1 MAGRRKRPEWLHINK
16 MIPNFLT
23 ILAISAGMSAIRFG
37 LEGRWEH
44 ATLAILA
51 AAILDALDG
60 RIARILNGASKFGA
74 ELDSLSD
81 FISFGVA
88 PAMMLY
94 LWAMQD
100 FGRFGWML
108 TLLFSVSMALRLA
121 RFNTMLEDENLPAW
135 TSNFFAGVP
144 APAAAGLVLMPM
156 ILSFLVG
163 DEFFRS
169 PIVVS
174 FYLIGVSGLVVSSIP
189 TFSFKKI
196 KVPSKQVLPFMVVT
210 TAFVAA
216 LVSAPWMTLSGALIV
231 YLGTIPFSIKTY
243 RKRMERRWRQLQA
256 RGTWPIYDR
265 RPLPIRDALLRLS
278 AYRHGYRPR

>member
-1 MAGRRKRPEWLHINK
+1 MAGRHKRPEWLHINK

-23 ILAISAGMSAIRFG
+23 ILAISAGMSAIRFS
-37 LEGRWEH
+37 LEDRWEH

-60 RIARILNGASKFGA
+60 RVARILKGASKFGA

-100 FGRFGWML
+100 FGPFGWML

-121 RFNTMLEDENLPAW
+121 RFNTMLEVDNLPTW

-156 ILSFLVG
+156 ILSFIVG

-169 PIVVS
+169 PFVIS
-174 FYLIGVSGLVVSSIP
+174 FYLIGVSALVVSSIP

-196 KVPSKQVLPFMVVT
+196 KVPTKQILPFMVIS
-210 TAFVAA
+210 TALVAA
-216 LVSAPWMTLSGALIV
+216 LVSAPWMTLSGLLIV
-231 YLGTIPFSIKTY
+231 YLATIPFSIKTY
-243 RKRMERRWRQLQA
+243 RKRIEEE
-256 RGTWPIYDR
+256 PIPAVKPADDD
-265 RPLPIRDALLRLS
+265 PS
-278 AYRHGYRPR
+278 

>member
-1 MAGRRKRPEWLHINK
+1 MAGRHKLPEWLHINK

-37 LEGRWEH
+37 LEDQWEN
-44 ATLAILA
+44 AALAILA

-60 RIARILNGASKFGA
+60 RVARILKGASKFGA

-100 FGRFGWML
+100 FGPFGWML

-121 RFNTMLEDENLPAW
+121 RFNTMLEVDNLPVW

-156 ILSFLVG
+156 ILSFIVG
-163 DEFFRS
+163 DSFFRS
-169 PIVVS
+169 PFVIS
-174 FYLIGVSGLVVSSIP
+174 FYLICVSALVVSSIP

-196 KVPSKQVLPFMVVT
+196 KVPAKQVLPFMVIS
-210 TAFVAA
+210 TALVAA
-216 LVSAPWMTLSGALIV
+216 LVSAPWITLSVVLII
-231 YLGTIPFSIKTY
+231 YLATIPISIRTY
-243 RKRMERRWRQLQA
+243 RKRKEEE
-256 RGTWPIYDR
+256 PIPVVNSFDDT
-265 RPLPIRDALLRLS
+265 L
-278 AYRHGYRPR
+278 